1 MLLWLFVPH
10 GNPLGVGQWHQGMPG
25 LYEKEDSEDGLLS
38 FENIAGVL
46 QEKTDHK
53 VWGGSTLI
61 YSTMAARAEG
71 SADYL
76 LGRGCESSK
85 SGHFWKMC
93 HIFSNIFN
101 KKSVVLLKLIFKL
114 FLSN

>member
-1 MLLWLFVPH
+1 
-10 GNPLGVGQWHQGMPG
+10 MPG

-85 SGHFWKMC
+85 SIIERC
-93 HIFSNIFN
+93 VIFFQISSTRNQ
-101 KKSVVLLKLIFKL
+101 L
-114 FLSN
+114 FY